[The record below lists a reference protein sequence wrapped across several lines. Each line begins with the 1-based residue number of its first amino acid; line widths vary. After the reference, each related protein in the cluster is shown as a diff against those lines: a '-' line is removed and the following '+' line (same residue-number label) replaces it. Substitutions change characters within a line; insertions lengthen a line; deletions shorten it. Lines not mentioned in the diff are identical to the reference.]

1 MSKPKSPEKMNY
13 EQAFEE
19 LESIVPQLE
28 GGDLPLE
35 KALSI
40 FERGQDLALRCSAL
54 LEQAELKLKQLVP
67 DESQGFV
74 EVDFTAEDE

>member
-1 MSKPKSPEKMNY
+1 MSKLKSPEKMNY

-19 LESIVPQLE
+19 LESIVLQLE

-35 KALSI
+35 KALSL
-40 FERGQDLALRCSAL
+40 FERGQALALRCSTL

-67 DESQGFV
+67 DESRGFV
-74 EVDFTAEDE
+74 EVDFSDEEE